1 MRSIRFRVV
10 LPLTLGFLALALFAW
25 DYENERVVAS
35 MGMGWDTGPPIW
47 PYRAV
52 PLFSYAVNTP
62 SYEISRPILK
72 LLDLRTSSLQY
83 AVWFSAIMA
92 LWWWIGTS
100 IDFGLLDRRSYSH
113 PKLVAGIL
121 FAGAVFLLSLA
132 AHVGLDEYR
141 LFQQYWPG
149 HPPIY
154 AILLLRAA
162 GPILWCFFLAGA
174 FVRSAFHL
182 IRREPPPL
190 VSNPF
195 GYRAFLFCAALL
207 CLNATGIFHLD
218 RVLSPPVDRNS
229 CEVDRLY
236 RLGCIHGT
244 VSDESGK
251 PVGHIEVNLIPTFKT
266 GNA

>member
-62 SYEISRPILK
+62 AYEISRPILK

-154 AILLLRAA
+154 AILPSAGRWPNTLVFFSCWCICSFGVPPYPSRAA
-162 GPILWCFFLAGA
+162 SLGLQSIRLSSVL
-174 FVRSAFHL
+174 VLRRSPLSQRHRNFSS
-182 IRREPPPL
+182 RPRSEP
-190 VSNPF
+190 
-195 GYRAFLFCAALL
+195 
-207 CLNATGIFHLD
+207 TG
-218 RVLSPPVDRNS
+218 
-229 CEVDRLY
+229 
-236 RLGCIHGT
+236 
-244 VSDESGK
+244 
-251 PVGHIEVNLIPTFKT
+251 
-266 GNA
+266 